1 MPGFGPTA
9 ANDFQRS
16 NLTKPGCLYYWKRSL
31 LSAMYLGIGK
41 CYINGNSHKILD
53 KMTSGMY

>member
-9 ANDFQRS
+9 AN
-16 NLTKPGCLYYWKRSL
+16 GYYWKRSL